1 MEKFELKK
9 TSPAAITKTG
19 NTPKTTKNAAID
31 FSRGFCFVSVSVILN
46 ILMSEN
52 IILVFVIFRCN
63 AFYASAANTVSKSF
77 VNLTSFLFGDS

>member
-31 FSRGFCFVSVSVILN
+31 FSRGFCFVSVSVILRN
-46 ILMSEN
+46 N
-52 IILVFVIFRCN
+52 
-63 AFYASAANTVSKSF
+63 VSF
-77 VNLTSFLFGDS
+77 WP